1 MAGKNPMNLLYNLT
15 AVQPIHNA
23 KFHGG
28 GSYGEVVFF
37 AILERLFGEKD
48 SKDFNGRLFAAF
60 DAGKFLDPKIVEACK
75 KFGVPLIDIREKSP
89 QRIIDENQIDTFY
102 TPLYSLEKKWDV
114 NVPRFVF
121 TWHGVRALEMK
132 YSPLGMR
139 FARTFAQKAEAL
151 VRYRDLWK
159 KHFYKPK
166 YERLAHRIAEG
177 KAFAITVSEH
187 SRASIQNFFPALS
200 HVRIP
205 VFYSPMMEV
214 KPKGSLPANVLPG
227 KYFLLTSGARFEKN
241 NLLAVK
247 AFDGLVEAFPSLDP
261 ELKAVVTGVPFPK
274 VYLKG
279 LLHPERFV
287 FLDYVEAEELEL
299 LHQNAYAFIFPSLNE
314 GFGYPPMQS
323 MRYGVPLAAS
333 GSTSIPEICGD
344 AALYFDPYSESEIR
358 NRMIQLL
365 DGEIYA
371 LYAERAYDRY
381 LKVRKRQISDLEK
394 TVRYI
399 MDY

>member
-1 MAGKNPMNLLYNLT
+1 MNLLYNLV

-28 GSYGEVVFF
+28 GSYGEVVFR
-37 AILERLFGEKD
+37 AILEKLFVEKAAECSD
-48 SKDFNGRLFAAF
+48 VHLFAAF
-60 DAGKFLDPKIVEACK
+60 DAGKFLDPKIGEACK
-75 KFGVPLIDIREKSP
+75 KFGVPLFDIREKSP
-89 QRIIDENQIDTFY
+89 QRIIDENRIDTFY

-114 NVPRFVF
+114 SVPRFVF

-132 YSPLGMR
+132 YSPLGVK
-139 FARTFAQKAEAL
+139 FARTFSQKAEAL
-151 VRYRDLWK
+151 VRYRELWK

-166 YERLAHRIAEG
+166 YERLASRIAEG
-177 KAFAITVSEH
+177 KVFAMTVSEH
-187 SRASIQNFFPALS
+187 SRASIRNFFPELS
-200 HVRIP
+200 HVEIP
-205 VFYSPMMEV
+205 VFYSPMESVEPAGTLPTEV
-214 KPKGSLPANVLPG
+214 FPK
-227 KYFLLTSGARFEKN
+227 KYFLLTSGARWEKN

-247 AFDGLVEAFPSLDP
+247 AFDGLVETFLKDDS
-261 ELKAVVTGVPFPK
+261 EFKAVITGVPNPK
-274 VYLKG
+274 VYRKNLR
-279 LLHPERFV
+279 HPDRFV
-287 FLDYVEAEELEL
+287 FLDYVEAEQLEA

-323 MRYGVPLAAS
+323 MRYGVPVAAS

-365 DGEIYA
+365 DSGIETF
-371 LYAERAYDRY
+371 YAERAIARY
-381 LKVRKRQISDLEK
+381 EKVRDRQRLDLEK

-399 MDY
+399 LGLSNGTLA

>member
-1 MAGKNPMNLLYNLT
+1 MNLLYNLV

-28 GSYGEVVFF
+28 GSYGEVVFL
-37 AILERLFGEKD
+37 ALLRNLFE
-48 SKDFNGRLFAAF
+48 SAETVSSEVRLFAAF
-60 DAGKFLDPKIVEACK
+60 DAQKYLDPKIVSACK
-75 KFGVPLIDIREKSP
+75 KFLVPLFDINDKTP

-114 NVPRFVF
+114 SVPRFVF

-132 YSPLGMR
+132 YSALGIR

-159 KHFYKPK
+159 NRFYKPK

-177 KAFAITVSEH
+177 NAFAITVSEH
-187 SRASIQNFFPALS
+187 SRASIRNFFPELS
-200 HVRIP
+200 HVEIP

-214 KPKGSLPANVLPG
+214 EPTGTLPTGVLSK
-227 KYFLLTSGARFEKN
+227 KYFLLTSGARWEKN

-247 AFDGLVEAFPSLDP
+247 AFDSLDETFLQDNP
-261 ELKAVVTGVPFPK
+261 DFKTVLTGVPNPK
-274 VYLKG
+274 VYRRHVR
-279 LLHPERFV
+279 HPERFV
-287 FLDYVEAEELEL
+287 FLDYVETEELEL

-323 MRYGVPLAAS
+323 MRYGVPVAAS

-365 DGEIYA
+365 DGDIKA
-371 LYAERAYDRY
+371 LYVDRAHERYA
-381 LKVRKRQISDLEK
+381 KVRSRQNLDLEK

-399 MDY
+399 LG

>member
-1 MAGKNPMNLLYNLT
+1 MNLLYNLV

-37 AILERLFGEKD
+37 ALLRKLFESAASVSSNVRLCAVFD
-48 SKDFNGRLFAAF
+48 S
-60 DAGKFLDPKIVEACK
+60 GKYLDPKIVSACK
-75 KFGVPLIDIREKSP
+75 KYRIPLFDIREKLP
-89 QRIIDENQIDTFY
+89 QTIIDENRIDTFY

-114 NVPRFVF
+114 SVPRFVF

-132 YSPLGMR
+132 YSALGIR
-139 FARTFAQKAEAL
+139 FARNFSQKAEAL
-151 VRYRDLWK
+151 VRYRELWK
-159 KHFYKPK
+159 KYFYKPK
-166 YERLAHRIAEG
+166 YERLASRIAEG
-177 KAFAITVSEH
+177 KVFAITVSEH
-187 SRASIQNFFPALS
+187 SRASIRNFFPELS
-200 HVRIP
+200 HVEIP
-205 VFYSPMMEV
+205 VFYSPMLEV
-214 KPKGSLPANVLPG
+214 EPMGTLPVGVSPK
-227 KYFLLTSGARFEKN
+227 KYFLLTSGARWEKN

-247 AFDGLVEAFPSLDP
+247 AFDGLAGTF
-261 ELKAVVTGVPFPK
+261 LKDASGFKVVVTGVPNPK
-274 VYLKG
+274 VYRKNLR
-279 LLHPERFV
+279 HSDRFV
-287 FLDYVEAEELEL
+287 FLDYVETEQLEL

-323 MRYGVPLAAS
+323 MRYGVPVAAS

-365 DGEIYA
+365 DTGGGDLERSLKSKA
-371 LYAERAYDRY
+371 RYAE
-381 LKVRKRQISDLEK
+381 VSKRQQADLEK

-399 MDY
+399 LGNASDI

>member
-1 MAGKNPMNLLYNLT
+1 MNLLYNLV

-28 GSYGEVVFF
+28 GSYGEVVFLALLRNLF
-37 AILERLFGEKD
+37 ERAETV
-48 SKDFNGRLFAAF
+48 SPEVRLFAAF
-60 DAGKFLDPKIVEACK
+60 DAQKYLDPKIVSACK
-75 KFGVPLIDIREKSP
+75 KFQVPLFDINDKTP

-114 NVPRFVF
+114 SVPRFVF

-132 YSPLGMR
+132 YSALGIR

-159 KHFYKPK
+159 NRFYKPK

-177 KAFAITVSEH
+177 NAFAITVSEH
-187 SRASIQNFFPALS
+187 SRASIRNFFPELS
-200 HVRIP
+200 HVEIP

-214 KPKGSLPANVLPG
+214 EPTGTLPTGVLSK
-227 KYFLLTSGARFEKN
+227 KYFLLTSGARWEKN

-247 AFDGLVEAFPSLDP
+247 AFDSLDETFLQDNP
-261 ELKAVVTGVPFPK
+261 DFKTVLTGVPNPK
-274 VYLKG
+274 VYRRHVR
-279 LLHPERFV
+279 HPERFV
-287 FLDYVEAEELEL
+287 FLDYVETEELEL

-323 MRYGVPLAAS
+323 MRYGVPVAAS
-333 GSTSIPEICGD
+333 GSSSIPEICGD

-365 DGEIYA
+365 DGDIKAFYA
-371 LYAERAYDRY
+371 DRAHERYA
-381 LKVRKRQISDLEK
+381 KVRSRQNQDLEK

-399 MDY
+399 LG